1 MTAFFSP
8 HHILL
13 LIHLQPNFF
22 RLFLIHPT
30 YKYLMSTD
38 EIRNEGWYLR
48 VEKKG
53 YVQVPG
59 RNTSQVADL
68 GHYFERTDPQGLS
81 REFWSEESNLSS
93 AQILGQF
100 WGWV

>member
-1 MTAFFSP
+1 
-8 HHILL
+8 
-13 LIHLQPNFF
+13 
-22 RLFLIHPT
+22 
-30 YKYLMSTD
+30 MSTD

-59 RNTSQVADL
+59 RNTVRAEFGAL
-68 GHYFERTDPQGLS
+68 LERTDPQGSS

-100 WGWV
+100 WGLGVG